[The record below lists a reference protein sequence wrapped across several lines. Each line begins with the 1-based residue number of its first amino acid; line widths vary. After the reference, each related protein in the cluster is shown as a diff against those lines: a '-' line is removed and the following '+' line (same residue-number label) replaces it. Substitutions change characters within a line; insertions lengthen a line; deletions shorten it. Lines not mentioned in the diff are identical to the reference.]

1 MHPTVLLPAA
11 ACLTSAVCAGFI
23 AAREAPRPV
32 ARLIAVIYVGTAWW
46 ALCEVAIGLAPDGA
60 SALAW
65 SRASVPGWI
74 FLGPLVLHLFATVA
88 EESGRRTRR
97 LLLALYAVS
106 GGLLLGSLLGP
117 ALVAGTV
124 RTPWGWGP
132 VPGPA
137 FAAYYAASLVG
148 AAAAFPLLARRLR
161 QASSPSERRQRPW
174 IVAGVATPICV
185 GSITDA
191 VLPLLGIQV
200 PRLGSLSMA
209 CLGAIGV
216 WIVHRHGHSVFS
228 PGSFADQILAALPD
242 GVALLHADGRIRSA
256 NAALAR
262 LAGRSGE
269 ELETLEL
276 AALFEAPAPELADGR
291 GGSARLRQPAA
302 APIPVELSCS
312 RLPDRQGH
320 ELGLVVV
327 VRDLREVEA
336 LRGRLVTAARMA
348 AVGELAAGIAHEINN
363 PIAFVRSNLSQLRG
377 HWKTLRGELES
388 MEGAP
393 SLRDLVADG
402 DALIDESLEGVDRAA
417 EIVRAVRGFSH
428 AGTGERVPT
437 DLNLLVDELL
447 HMMSSRL
454 RGRVSLECHYVDLP
468 RVRCAPQE
476 LKQVFLNLLVNAE
489 QAVAEG
495 GRIRV
500 ATSRGRGSVSV
511 LVEDD
516 GCGIP
521 PGILSRVFD
530 PFFTTKPVGVGTG
543 LGLGIAYQIVKS
555 HGGEIRL
562 ESEPGRG
569 TRGRVRLPVEEAEAA
584 PRAGAPAGAPQASP

>member
-11 ACLTSAVCAGFI
+11 ACLTSAACAGFI
-23 AAREAPRPV
+23 AAREAPRHA
-32 ARLIAVIYVGTAWW
+32 ARLIGAIYVGTAWW
-46 ALCEVAIGLAPDGA
+46 ALCEVAVALVPEREA
-60 SALAW
+60 ALAW
-65 SRASVPGWI
+65 MRASAPGWI
-74 FLGPLVLHLFATVA
+74 FLGPLVLHVFATVA
-88 EESGRRTRR
+88 EETGRRTRR

-106 GGLLLGSLLGP
+106 GALLLGSLLGP
-117 ALVAGTV
+117 ALVAGAV
-124 RTPWGWGP
+124 RTPWGWGT

-137 FAAYYAASLVG
+137 FPAYYAASLVG
-148 AAAAFPLLARRLR
+148 AAAAFPLLARLLR
-161 QASSPSERRQRPW
+161 EAGSPSERRQRPW
-174 IVAGVATPICV
+174 IAAGVATPICV

-191 VLPLLGIQV
+191 ILPMLGVQA
-200 PRLGSLSMA
+200 PRLGSASMA
-209 CLGAIGV
+209 CLGALGV
-216 WIVHRHGHSVFS
+216 WIVHRYGHSLFS
-228 PGSFADQILAALPD
+228 PGSFADEILAVLPD
-242 GVALLHADGRIRSA
+242 GIALLRADGRIRSA
-256 NAALAR
+256 NAGLAR

-269 ELETLEL
+269 ELEGLGL
-276 AALFEAPAPELADGR
+276 AALFEAPAPELAAAR
-291 GGSARLRQPAA
+291 EGSARLRQPAG
-302 APIPVELSCS
+302 APIPVELACS
-312 RLPDRQGH
+312 RLTDRLGH
-320 ELGLVVV
+320 DLGLVVV

-388 MEGAP
+388 MERAAP
-393 SLRDLVADG
+393 LRDLVVDG
-402 DALIDESLEGVDRAA
+402 DELIEESLEGVGRAA
-417 EIVRAVRGFSH
+417 EIVRRVRGFSH

-437 DLNLLVDELL
+437 DLNQLLDDVL

-454 RGRVSLECHYVDLP
+454 RGRATLECTYVDLP
-468 RVRCAPQE
+468 SVRCAPQE

-495 GRIRV
+495 GRIRI

-516 GCGIP
+516 GCGIAP
-521 PGILSRVFD
+521 EILARVFD

-543 LGLGIAYQIVKS
+543 LGLGIAYQIVKG

-562 ESEPGRG
+562 DSEPGRG
-569 TRGRVRLPVEEAEAA
+569 TRVRVRLPLAEA
-584 PRAGAPAGAPQASP
+584 PV

>member
-1 MHPTVLLPAA
+1 MHLYALVPAA
-11 ACLTSAVCAGFI
+11 ACLICGVSAGYVSGREVRRPGARPG
-23 AAREAPRPV
+23 AALLLGA
-32 ARLIAVIYVGTAWW
+32 AWW
-46 ALCEVAIGLAPDGA
+46 ALCELAWNLSPDPA
-60 SALAW
+60 SALRW
-65 SRASVPGWI
+65 MRASAPGWI
-74 FLGPLVLHLFATVA
+74 FLGPLVLHLFVA
-88 EESGRRTRR
+88 AGGDRGVRRR
-97 LLLALYAVS
+97 LLLPSLYAAS
-106 GGLLLGSLLGP
+106 TGFLLLGWLTP
-117 ALVAGTV
+117 ALLAGAS
-124 RTPWGWGP
+124 RTSWGFGL

-137 FAAYYAASLVG
+137 FLPLYVVTMAG
-148 AAAAFPLLARRLR
+148 IAAALGILARMLR
-161 QASSPSERRQRPW
+161 EARSAAERSQRPW
-174 IVAGVATPICV
+174 VLLCVATPLGLASV
-185 GSITDA
+185 TDVA
-191 VLPLLGIQV
+191 LPLLGVQA
-200 PRLGSLSMA
+200 PRLATASFA
-209 CLGAIGV
+209 CVGALTF
-216 WIVHRHGHSVFS
+216 WILHRFGHSVLS
-228 PGSFADQILAALPD
+228 PGSFADEILATLPD
-242 GVALLHADGRIRSA
+242 GVALLHPSGGIRSV
-256 NAALAR
+256 NPGLAK
-262 LAGRSGE
+262 LTGRSRE
-269 ELETLEL
+269 ALEALDF
-276 AALFEAPAPELADGR
+276 AALFETPGVAPGEGKED
-291 GGSARLRQPAA
+291 SARLRGASGEA
-302 APIPVELSCS
+302 IPVAVASSPL
-312 RLPDRQGH
+312 RDQRGH

-388 MEGAP
+388 MDRAP
-393 SLRDLVADG
+393 ALRDLVVDG
-402 DALIDESLEGVDRAA
+402 DALIEESLEGVDRAA
-417 EIVRAVRGFSH
+417 EIVRRVRGFSH

-437 DLNLLVDELL
+437 DLNRLLDDVL

-454 RGRVSLECHYVDLP
+454 RGRATLESNYVDLP

-500 ATSRGRGSVSV
+500 ATAKGRGSVAV

-516 GCGIP
+516 GCGIAAE
-521 PGILSRVFD
+521 LQERVFD

-569 TRGRVRLPVEEAEAA
+569 TRVRVQLPAE
-584 PRAGAPAGAPQASP
+584 PA